1 MLIVGDPKL
10 ELREVTDGLRTLTRR
25 LQLREQQ
32 LSDAARL
39 LRKTSRRPTF
49 EAPAGDRSRRFVD
62 SQAQRLERLAARLR
76 DLRHQLDRLA
86 GGLHPITYPIGI
98 EIQDKPWRP
107 ILDWHAAEGDV
118 QLVLARCPAP
128 IGAGWETIGP
138 DDDPESGLRPV
149 PRPVPR
155 PRSPFHNAHGPA
167 WFKALPPVRPLGRT
181 WRLDIS
187 AIRAMARDL
196 RKQGD
201 RIADLGAA
209 CRREFDDPSGRLPPQ
224 LREAIERAGISTGRV
239 CADIDRRLRRHAAAL
254 DKKMATPGLLGP
266 GPEYGLSSFGIDRK
280 DIALDLETEPAFA
293 ALAAAG
299 TEWHDRARE
308 LAAIMEW
315 LCRRLPLV
323 FGTPAEAFFDL
334 VGVTDSSPP
343 TDRPPGR
350 LPPPRYPVPSE
361 LEDASVVVV
370 DPSTSISMT
379 KSEYY
384 ERYGVPFGAKLP
396 EPLLPLPPEEIED
409 AKDDGGSG
417 ALVDGL
423 LAGAAAGTVTAAVAR
438 ERDVHRRRRADDDD
452 DRSWD
457 GDDVATVRSSST
469 SDDRA
474 VETAAQVSPAEDR
487 RILRSGAVS
496 DEPTTRSSSESDHP
510 AAAGAAVPPPAED
523 PDPQLAHDAA
533 VAVRRGGVRLGP
545 GAGAALGSVIV
556 GGTTAGVAITK
567 RNAAKKITNWMQYK
581 TKRRTN
587 PVRADA

>member
-1 MLIVGDPKL
+1 VLIVGDPKL

-39 LRKTSRRPTF
+39 LRTTSRRPTF
-49 EAPAGDRSRRFVD
+49 EAPAGDLSRRFVD
-62 SQAQRLERLAARLR
+62 SQAERLERLAARLR
-76 DLRHQLDRLA
+76 ELRHQLDRLA
-86 GGLHPITYPIGI
+86 GGLRPITYPIGI
-98 EIQDKPWRP
+98 EILDKPSRP
-107 ILDWHAAEGDV
+107 ILDWYAAEGDV

-128 IGAGWETIGP
+128 AGAEWETIGP

-149 PRPVPR
+149 PRPLPR
-155 PRSPFHNAHGPA
+155 PRPPFHNAHGPA
-167 WFKALPPVRPLGRT
+167 WFKPLPPVRPLGRT

-209 CRREFDDPSGRLPPQ
+209 CRREFDDPSGRMPPN

-254 DKKMATPGLLGP
+254 DRKMATPGLLGP

-280 DIALDLETEPAFA
+280 DIAFDLETEPAFA

-299 TEWHDRARE
+299 VEWHDRARE

-315 LCRRLPLV
+315 LCRRLPVV
-323 FGTPAEAFFDL
+323 FGTPAEAFLAL
-334 VGVTDSSPP
+334 VGVTDSSSTP
-343 TDRPPGR
+343 DRPPGR
-350 LPPPRYPVPSE
+350 LPPPRYPVPSD
-361 LEDASVVVV
+361 LEEPDAVVV

-384 ERYGVPFGAKLP
+384 GRYGVPFGAKLP
-396 EPLLPLPPEEIED
+396 EPLVPLPTED
-409 AKDDGGSG
+409 TEADSDSG
-417 ALVDGL
+417 ASGTLVDGL

-438 ERDVHRRRRADDDD
+438 ERDGRRRRRAADVD
-452 DRSWD
+452 DRRWD
-457 GDDVATVRSSST
+457 GDDDATVRSSSN
-469 SDDRA
+469 SDDRT
-474 VETAAQVSPAEDR
+474 VETASLGSADDDS
-487 RILRSGAVS
+487 RILRAASTAA
-496 DEPTTRSSSESDHP
+496 EPTARPSTAANPADVASSV
-510 AAAGAAVPPPAED
+510 APPRPEG

-545 GAGAALGSVIV
+545 GAGAVLGSVIV
-556 GGTTAGVAITK
+556 GGTTAGAVITK
-567 RNAAKKITNWMQYK
+567 RNAAKKITTWMQYQA
-581 TKRRTN
+581 KRRTN
-587 PVRADA
+587 PVKADA